1 MWFKKDS
8 MINKARRAKKVM
20 DILGVKA
27 ESQKQMMEALA
38 MEILADEF
46 EMQDKYSKAVFIKN
60 QGGEIMAE
68 VRKMLKHEGVFSK
81 TKEE

>member
-68 VRKMLKHEGVFSK
+68 VRKMLKYEGVFSK